1 MRVAEAIGR
10 GLVACGVRTCFGVV
24 GSGNFHVT
32 NALIDAGARF
42 VAAAHEGGAAT
53 MADAYARTSG
63 ELAALSVHQGPG
75 VTNALT
81 GVAEAAKSRTP
92 LVVLAPE
99 ATAARSNFRIDLAS
113 AATAVGATFH
123 RVRAERVDE
132 DVAHACRTAVA
143 GAGRTVVLGMPLDVQ
158 AAPAG
163 GDRPG
168 TPPLPG
174 GSPAAGSPA
183 AGSPAA
189 GDRPPP
195 PDPGGGPAPSADQVR
210 ALVELLRAARRPVFI
225 AGRGAARGRER
236 ARTALAALAQACG
249 ALLAVSASAKGLFA
263 GDPWYLDVSGGFASP
278 LAAELIS
285 ASDVV
290 VAWGSSLNMWTTR
303 HGRLIP
309 RGTTVAQVDLEPGAL
324 GTHRPVDL
332 GVVGDV
338 VAVAEAVAA
347 ELSGHRATGWRTP
360 EVGGRLAAGVRWRDV
375 SYVDTSADGRI
386 DPRTLTVALD
396 DLLPDERTV
405 AVDSGN
411 FMGWPSMYL
420 SVPDAAGSCF
430 TQAYQSVG
438 LGLASAIGAAV
449 ARPDRL
455 TVAALGDGGFLMSV
469 AELATAVRL
478 GLPLLVVVYNDAAY
492 GAEVHHFGPDEPLQT
507 VTFPDTELARI
518 GEGFGGVGLTV
529 RSAADLAG
537 VREWLA
543 SPRDRPLVVD
553 AKITRIASW
562 WLEEAFRGH

>member
-1 MRVAEAIGR
+1 CADPLGHRPRRRRRVTGPGAPAGGARGGAGLHRGGRRRPGLPAGGGPRPHLGEAARTAARGRVAAVPHRLGRPVPGPGGVRQRRAHPRRLAGVRGLAGGGGAGHRDRRGDGGHRRRCGALVRPAVPLPRPAARQRQVRADAAAEPGEAAPDRCGGHRRSAADRRRVRQPGPGAGARGTLMRVAEAAGR

-189 GDRPPP
+189 GSPAAGSPAAGDRPPP

-210 ALVELLRAARRPVFI
+210 ALVALLRAARRPVFI

-303 HGRLIP
+303 H
-309 RGTTVAQVDLEPGAL
+309 
-324 GTHRPVDL
+324 
-332 GVVGDV
+332 
-338 VAVAEAVAA
+338 
-347 ELSGHRATGWRTP
+347 
-360 EVGGRLAAGVRWRDV
+360 
-375 SYVDTSADGRI
+375 
-386 DPRTLTVALD
+386 
-396 DLLPDERTV
+396 
-405 AVDSGN
+405 
-411 FMGWPSMYL
+411 
-420 SVPDAAGSCF
+420 
-430 TQAYQSVG
+430 
-438 LGLASAIGAAV
+438 
-449 ARPDRL
+449 
-455 TVAALGDGGFLMSV
+455 
-469 AELATAVRL
+469 
-478 GLPLLVVVYNDAAY
+478 
-492 GAEVHHFGPDEPLQT
+492 
-507 VTFPDTELARI
+507 
-518 GEGFGGVGLTV
+518 
-529 RSAADLAG
+529 
-537 VREWLA
+537 
-543 SPRDRPLVVD
+543 
-553 AKITRIASW
+553 
-562 WLEEAFRGH
+562 